1 MYPVLPL
8 ALKSS
13 TGRLRATLT
22 SDRRKK
28 KKVLRV
34 SSYAGCSGEDFVH
47 VGNYGRDPLFIQ
59 IKIHATFVLFL
70 GSRIKEGMQLLDLFE
85 SG

>member
-1 MYPVLPL
+1 
-8 ALKSS
+8 
-13 TGRLRATLT
+13 
-22 SDRRKK
+22 
-28 KKVLRV
+28 
-34 SSYAGCSGEDFVH
+34 VH